1 MARSERT
8 RSPRNGGASAGQRAV
23 RSRPRSALRQ
33 GQPAPPDQAEF
44 VLCEQTILAVS
55 RPIMVMLMAGGSSS
69 TGPATRA
76 VAHRCHRGRPPHLS
90 KTRSRL
96 PLEVHEAA
104 FAWVL
109 ERLAERGLIKG
120 ERIGVDAST
129 MEANAALRAIVR
141 RDTGEGYREMLERL
155 AAESGIAT
163 PTAED
168 LIRLD
173 RQRKGKRLSNGDWTS
188 PVDPEARIARLKDGR
203 TRLAYKPEHAVDLDT
218 GAIVAAEIHP
228 ADQGDTTTLPATLE
242 TATANLAVVDAA
254 PTPANPTELVADK
267 SYHSRDG

>member
-90 KTRSRL
+90 RTRARL
-96 PLEVHEAA
+96 PLEAHEAV

-109 ERLAERGLIKG
+109 RRLAEHGLVRG
-120 ERIGVDAST
+120 ERLGVDAST

-141 RDTGEGYREMLERL
+141 RDSGEGHRAMLERLL
-155 AAESGIAT
+155 AAESGVET

-168 LIRLD
+168 LVRLD
-173 RQRKGKRLSNGDWTS
+173 RRRKGKRLSNADWTS
-188 PVDPEARIARLKDGR
+188 PSDPEARIAKLKDGR
-203 TRLAYKPEHAVDLDT
+203 TRLA
-218 GAIVAAEIHP
+218 
-228 ADQGDTTTLPATLE
+228 
-242 TATANLAVVDAA
+242 
-254 PTPANPTELVADK
+254 
-267 SYHSRDG
+267 